1 MPDLQINDEAA
12 IRENVKYMEEG
23 WNTKNAPLFAKSFA
37 EDADY
42 IVVNGTYIK
51 GRKIIEEIHQQ
62 IFQTFFK
69 DSMINLL
76 VKQIRLLRPEVA
88 LVHVSGHNQTK
99 EGAEIREWDLMVG
112 LVMTKE
118 AGQWQI
124 ASFQNTRV
132 DNPPQ

>member
-12 IRENVKYMEEG
+12 IRDNVKYMEEG

-88 LVHVSGHNQTK
+88 LVHVSGHNHTK
-99 EGAEIREWDLMVG
+99 QGAEIREWDLMVG

-124 ASFQNTRV
+124 VSFQNTRV

>member
-1 MPDLQINDEAA
+1 MPDLQTNDEAA
-12 IRENVKYMEEG
+12 IRDNVKHMEAG
-23 WNTKNAPLFAKSFA
+23 WNTKNASLFAKPFA

-42 IVVNGTYIK
+42 IVINGTYIK
-51 GRKIIEEIHQQ
+51 GRKIIEEIHHQ

-69 DSMINLL
+69 DSTINLS

-88 LVHVSGHNQTK
+88 LAHVSGHNQTK
-99 EGAEIREWDLMVG
+99 QGAEIREWDLMVG

>member
-1 MPDLQINDEAA
+1 MPDLQTNDEAA
-12 IRENVKYMEEG
+12 ICDNVKHMEEG
-23 WNTKNAPLFAKSFA
+23 WNTKNSSLFAKPFA

-42 IVVNGTYIK
+42 IVINGTYIK

-69 DSMINLL
+69 DSTINLS

-88 LVHVSGHNQTK
+88 LVHVSGHNKTNQ
-99 EGAEIREWDLMVG
+99 GAEIREWDLMVG

-132 DNPPQ
+132 DNPQQ